1 MATSP
6 EPAATPASV
15 AATRLSWAER
25 WYNGHPLFLLL
36 LPLSA
41 IFAVVAA
48 LRRTGYRLGWLRAW
62 QAPVP
67 VIVVGN
73 ISVGGTGKTP
83 LTLAL
88 VEHLRRQG
96 WRPGIVSRGYGGQGA
111 SYPQIVRA
119 DSDAAEV
126 GDEPL
131 LLARRAQVTV
141 VIDPLR
147 VRGVQHLLANSDC
160 NLVLC
165 DDGLQHYALA
175 RTVEIAVVDG
185 QRGLGSGWPLPAG
198 PLRES
203 AARLGSVDLVV
214 VNGAWRAA
222 GSMLASAATMSLA
235 PAAWQPVSGAAADSA
250 TEPPVASAGTP
261 MLLPTSG
268 PIHAVAGIGHP
279 PRFFAMLAEQGF
291 QPIPHAFPDHHAYT
305 ADDLQFSPPAPV
317 VMTEKDA
324 VKCAGIAPANS
335 WYVPVQAILPDSFW
349 QALTQRLALWRTPDA
364 G

>member
-1 MATSP
+1 MAISP
-6 EPAATPASV
+6 EPAPVPA
-15 AATRLSWAER
+15 AAMRSSWAER
-25 WYNGHPLFLLL
+25 WYDGHPLFALL

-41 IFAVVAA
+41 VFALIAW
-48 LRRTGYRLGWLRAW
+48 LRLGAYRLGWLRAW

-88 VEHLRRQG
+88 VEHLRSQG

-111 SYPQIVRA
+111 SYPQLVRA

-131 LLARRAQVTV
+131 LLARRAAVPV

-147 VRGVQHLLANSDC
+147 VRGVQHLLASSDC
-160 NLVLC
+160 NVVLC

-175 RTVEIAVVDG
+175 RTVAIVVIDG
-185 QRGLGSGWPLPAG
+185 QRGLGSGWRLPAG
-198 PLRES
+198 PLREPVS
-203 AARLGSVDLVV
+203 RLQSVDLVV
-214 VNGAWRAA
+214 VNGSWRANGA
-222 GSMLASAATMSLA
+222 APVSAATMTLV
-235 PAAWQPVSGAAADSA
+235 PGTWQPVRTDADAAGA
-250 TEPPVASAGTP
+250 
-261 MLLPTSG
+261 PTVG

-279 PRFFAMLAEQGF
+279 PRFFAMLAGQGF

-305 ADDLQFSPPAPV
+305 AGDLQFSPPAPV

-349 QALTQRLALWRTPDA
+349 QALTQRLASWRTPDA

>member
-1 MATSP
+1 MAISP
-6 EPAATPASV
+6 EPVATPAS
-15 AATRLSWAER
+15 AAASRSSWAER
-25 WYNGHPLFLLL
+25 WYNGHPLFVLL

-41 IFAVVAA
+41 VFAVIAW
-48 LRRTGYRLGWLRAW
+48 LRRTGYQLGWLHAW

-73 ISVGGTGKTP
+73 VSVGGTGKTP

-88 VEHLRRQG
+88 VEHLRSQG

-111 SYPQIVRA
+111 SYPQAVSA
-119 DSDAAEV
+119 DSDAAQV

-131 LLARRAQVTV
+131 LLARRAGVPV

-147 VRGVQHLLANSDC
+147 VRGVQHLLASSDC
-160 NLVLC
+160 NVVLC

-185 QRGLGSGWPLPAG
+185 QRGLGSGWLLPAG
-198 PLRES
+198 PLREPAS
-203 AARLGSVDLVV
+203 RLQSVDFVV

-222 GSMLASAATMSLA
+222 GLMPRAIPASAAIMMLTA
-235 PAAWQPVSGAAADSA
+235 AAWQPVCAD
-250 TEPPVASAGTP
+250 ASAASDAAS
-261 MLLPTSG
+261 LPTSG

-279 PRFFAMLAEQGF
+279 PRFFALLAEQGF

-305 ADDLQFSPPAPV
+305 AGDLQFSPPAPV

-349 QALTQRLALWRTPDA
+349 QALTQRLAPWKALGEHPDA

>member
-6 EPAATPASV
+6 EPAI
-15 AATRLSWAER
+15 AAVKRDSWSER
-25 WYNGHPLFLLL
+25 WYRGHPLFWLL
-36 LPLSA
+36 LPLTA
-41 IFAVVAA
+41 IFAAIA
-48 LRRTGYRLGWLRAW
+48 GLRRTGYRLGWLSAW
-62 QAPVP
+62 KAPVP

-88 VEHLRRQG
+88 VEHLRNQG

-111 SYPQIVRA
+111 NYPQLVRA
-119 DSDAAEV
+119 DSDAAQV

-131 LLARRAQVTV
+131 LLARRAAVPV

-147 VRGVQHLLANSDC
+147 VRGVQHLLASSDC
-160 NLVLC
+160 NIVLC
-165 DDGLQHYALA
+165 DDGLQHYALS
-175 RTVEIAVVDG
+175 RTVEIAVIDG
-185 QRGLGSGWPLPAG
+185 QRGLGSGWRLPAG
-198 PLRES
+198 PLREPVS
-203 AARLGSVDLVV
+203 RLQSVDLVV
-214 VNGAWRAA
+214 VNGAWRAP
-222 GSMLASAATMSLA
+222 GTMPASAAIMTL
-235 PAAWQPVSGAAADSA
+235 AAADWQPLRADAGSTSA
-250 TEPPVASAGTP
+250 AA
-261 MLLPTSG
+261 PTSG
-268 PIHAVAGIGHP
+268 AIHAVAGIGHP

-305 ADDLQFSPPAPV
+305 ADDLRFSPPAPV

-324 VKCAGIAPANS
+324 VKCAGIAPADS

-349 QALTQRLALWRTPDA
+349 QALTQRLAPWRTPDA

>member
-1 MATSP
+1 MAISP
-6 EPAATPASV
+6 EPAPMS
-15 AATRLSWAER
+15 AAAKHSSWAER
-25 WYNGHPLFLLL
+25 WYDGHPLFALL
-36 LPLSA
+36 LPLAA
-41 IFAVVAA
+41 IFAVLAGW
-48 LRRTGYRLGWLRAW
+48 RRIAYRLGWVRAW

-88 VEHLRRQG
+88 VEYLRRQG

-111 SYPQIVRA
+111 SYPQRVQA
-119 DSDAAEV
+119 DSDAAQV

-131 LLARRAQVTV
+131 LLARRTGVPV

-147 VRGVQHLLANSDC
+147 VRGVQHLLASSDC
-160 NLVLC
+160 NIVLC

-175 RTVEIAVVDG
+175 RTVEIAVIDG
-185 QRGLGSGWPLPAG
+185 QRGLGSGWRLPAG
-198 PLRES
+198 PMREPVSRLR
-203 AARLGSVDLVV
+203 SVDFVV
-214 VNGAWRAA
+214 VNGMWQAPGIMPAA
-222 GSMLASAATMSLA
+222 ASIMTLTA
-235 PAAWQPVSGAAADSA
+235 AAWQPVNVDIDPGEEAAIAPSSG
-250 TEPPVASAGTP
+250 
-261 MLLPTSG
+261 L
-268 PIHAVAGIGHP
+268 IHAVAGIGHP
-279 PRFFAMLAEQGF
+279 PRFFAMLAGQGF
-291 QPIPHAFPDHHAYT
+291 QPIPHAFPDHHAYS
-305 ADDLQFSPPAPV
+305 ADELCFSPPAPV

-349 QALTQRLALWRTPDA
+349 QALTQRLASWKAFGESPDA

>member
-1 MATSP
+1 VAISP
-6 EPAATPASV
+6 DPAPAPSPD
-15 AATRLSWAER
+15 TGWAER
-25 WYNGHPLFLLL
+25 WYNGHPLFALL
-36 LPLSA
+36 LPLSLV
-41 IFAVVAA
+41 FALIAG
-48 LRRTGYRLGWLRAW
+48 LRRAAYRLGWVRAW
-62 QAPVP
+62 RAPVP
-67 VIVVGN
+67 VVVVGN
-73 ISVGGTGKTP
+73 VSVGGTGKTP

-111 SYPQIVRA
+111 TCPQIVLM
-119 DSDAAEV
+119 DSDAAQV

-131 LLARRAQVTV
+131 LLARRAQVPV

-160 NLVLC
+160 NIVLC

-175 RTVEIAVVDG
+175 RSVEIAVVDG
-185 QRGLGSGWPLPAG
+185 QRGLGSGWLLPAG
-198 PLRES
+198 PLREPAS
-203 AARLGSVDLVV
+203 RLHSVDLVV

-222 GSMLASAATMSLA
+222 GDLPGAAAIMSLA
-235 PAAWQPVSGAAADSA
+235 SGTWQPVGADAGSMTASQ
-250 TEPPVASAGTP
+250 PSAG
-261 MLLPTSG
+261 L
-268 PIHAVAGIGHP
+268 IHAVAGIGHP
-279 PRFFAMLAEQGF
+279 PRFFAMLAGQGF

-305 ADDLQFSPPAPV
+305 AADLQFSPSAPV

-324 VKCAGIAPANS
+324 VKCAAIAPPNS

-349 QALTQRLALWRTPDA
+349 QALDQRLAPWRTPDA

>member
-6 EPAATPASV
+6 ETGS
-15 AATRLSWAER
+15 TRPGWAER
-25 WYNGHPLFLLL
+25 WYDGHPLFLLL
-36 LPLSA
+36 LPLSL
-41 IFAVVAA
+41 IFAAVAG
-48 LRRTGYRLGWLRAW
+48 LRRAACQMGWRRAW

-88 VEHLRRQG
+88 VEHLRSQG

-111 SYPQIVRA
+111 SYPQIVLA
-119 DSDAAEV
+119 NSDAAQV

-131 LLARRAQVTV
+131 LLARRAQVPV
-141 VIDPLR
+141 VIDPRR
-147 VRGVQHLLANSDC
+147 VRGVQHLLASSDC
-160 NLVLC
+160 NIVLC

-185 QRGLGSGWPLPAG
+185 LRGLGSGWLLPAG
-198 PLRES
+198 PLREP
-203 AARLGSVDLVV
+203 AKRLQSVDFVV

-222 GSMLASAATMSLA
+222 GSRPAAGATMSLA
-235 PAAWQPVSGAAADSA
+235 PSAWQLVSGAALDATTESSA
-250 TEPPVASAGTP
+250 AASAPAVG
-261 MLLPTSG
+261 LV
-268 PIHAVAGIGHP
+268 HAVAGIGHP
-279 PRFFAMLAEQGF
+279 PRFFAMLAGQGF

-305 ADDLQFSPPAPV
+305 AADLQFSPPAPI

-324 VKCAGIAPANS
+324 VKCAGIAPSNS

-349 QALTQRLALWRTPDA
+349 QSLDQRLAPWRTPDA

>member
-1 MATSP
+1 MAISP
-6 EPAATPASV
+6 EPAAMPAPANRS
-15 AATRLSWAER
+15 SWAER
-25 WYNGHPLFLLL
+25 WYNGHPLFVLL

-41 IFAVVAA
+41 VFALIAW
-48 LRRTGYRLGWLRAW
+48 LRRMGYRLGWLRAW

-73 ISVGGTGKTP
+73 VSVGGTGKTP

-111 SYPQIVRA
+111 SYPQIVLA
-119 DSDAAEV
+119 DSDAAQV

-131 LLARRAQVTV
+131 LLARRAAAPV

-147 VRGVQHLLANSDC
+147 VRGVQHLLASSDC
-160 NLVLC
+160 NIVLC

-185 QRGLGSGWPLPAG
+185 QRGLGSGWLLPAG
-198 PLRES
+198 PLREPVS
-203 AARLGSVDLVV
+203 RLQSVDLVV
-214 VNGAWRAA
+214 VNGAWRAPGPA
-222 GSMLASAATMSLA
+222 PASAATMTLA
-235 PAAWQPVSGAAADSA
+235 PGTWQPVGADAASMA
-250 TEPPVASAGTP
+250 ASPVASA
-261 MLLPTSG
+261 PTSG
-268 PIHAVAGIGHP
+268 PVHAVAGIGHP

-305 ADDLQFSPPAPV
+305 AADLQFSPPALV

-349 QALTQRLALWRTPDA
+349 QALTQRLAPWKALGEHPDA

>member
-6 EPAATPASV
+6 DPARA
-15 AATRLSWAER
+15 AATRPSWVER
-25 WYNGHPLFLLL
+25 WYDGHPLFVLL
-36 LPLSA
+36 LPLSV
-41 IFAVVAA
+41 IFAVISW
-48 LRRTGYRLGWLRAW
+48 LRRTGYRLGWLHVW

-67 VIVVGN
+67 VIVIGN

-88 VEHLRRQG
+88 VEHLRSQG

-111 SYPQIVRA
+111 SYPQTVRA
-119 DSDAAEV
+119 DSDAAQV

-131 LLARRAQVTV
+131 LLARRAQVPV

-147 VRGVQHLLANSDC
+147 VRGVQHLLTSSDC
-160 NLVLC
+160 NIVLC

-185 QRGLGSGWPLPAG
+185 QRGLGPGWLLPSG
-198 PLRES
+198 PLREP
-203 AARLGSVDLVV
+203 AARLQSVDLVV
-214 VNGAWRAA
+214 VNGTWRAV
-222 GSMLASAATMSLA
+222 GSMPASAATMLLA
-235 PAAWQPVSGAAADSA
+235 PGAWQPVCAAVDLAGAAAS
-250 TEPPVASAGTP
+250 TV
-261 MLLPTSG
+261 MIVPTSG
-268 PIHAVAGIGHP
+268 PVHAVAGIGHP
-279 PRFFAMLAEQGF
+279 PRFFAMLAEHGF
-291 QPIPHAFPDHHAYT
+291 QPISHAFPDHHAYT

-324 VKCAGIAPANS
+324 VKCTAIAPANS

-349 QALTQRLALWRTPDA
+349 QALDQRLASWRTP
-364 G
+364 

>member
-1 MATSP
+1 MAISP
-6 EPAATPASV
+6 EPAAAPSPAS
-15 AATRLSWAER
+15 RPSWAER
-25 WYNGHPLFLLL
+25 WYNGHPLFALL
-36 LPLSA
+36 LPLSLV
-41 IFAVVAA
+41 FALIAW

-73 ISVGGTGKTP
+73 VSVGGTGKTP

-111 SYPQIVRA
+111 SHPQIVRV

-131 LLARRAQVTV
+131 LLARRAQAPV

-160 NLVLC
+160 NIVLC

-175 RTVEIAVVDG
+175 RSVEIAVVDG
-185 QRGLGSGWPLPAG
+185 QRGLGSGWLLPAG
-198 PLRES
+198 PLREP
-203 AARLGSVDLVV
+203 AARLHSVDLVV
-214 VNGAWRAA
+214 VNGAWRAPVA
-222 GSMLASAATMSLA
+222 MPEAMPASAATMSLM
-235 PAAWQPVSGAAADSA
+235 PAAWQPVRA
-250 TEPPVASAGTP
+250 EPDPASA
-261 MLLPTSG
+261 PTAG

-279 PRFFAMLAEQGF
+279 PRFFAMLAGQGF
-291 QPIPHAFPDHHAYT
+291 QPIPHAFPDHHAYS
-305 ADDLQFSPPAPV
+305 AGDLQFSPPAPV

-349 QALTQRLALWRTPDA
+349 QALNQRLASWRTPDA

>member
-1 MATSP
+1 MTISP
-6 EPAATPASV
+6 EPAPMPALV
-15 AATRLSWAER
+15 AASRSSWAER
-25 WYNGHPLFLLL
+25 WYNGHPLFALL
-36 LPLSA
+36 LPLSVV
-41 IFAVVAA
+41 FALIAW
-48 LRRTGYRLGWLRAW
+48 LRRTGYRLGWLRVW

-88 VEHLRRQG
+88 VEHLRSQG

-111 SYPQIVRA
+111 SYPQNVRA
-119 DSDAAEV
+119 DSDASQV

-131 LLARRAQVTV
+131 LLARRAAVSV

-147 VRGVQHLLANSDC
+147 VRGVQHLLASSDC
-160 NLVLC
+160 NIVLC
-165 DDGLQHYALA
+165 DDGLQHHALA
-175 RTVEIAVVDG
+175 RTVEIAVIDG
-185 QRGLGSGWPLPAG
+185 QRGLGSGWLLPAG

-203 AARLGSVDLVV
+203 VSRLQSVALVV

-222 GSMLASAATMSLA
+222 GSMPASAATMTLIA
-235 PAAWQPVSGAAADSA
+235 AAWQPVRADVDATDEAAIAPA
-250 TEPPVASAGTP
+250 A
-261 MLLPTSG
+261 G
-268 PIHAVAGIGHP
+268 PIHAVAGIGNP

-349 QALTQRLALWRTPDA
+349 QALTQRLAPWRTP
-364 G
+364 

>member
-1 MATSP
+1 MAISP
-6 EPAATPASV
+6 EPAQTSI
-15 AATRLSWAER
+15 TRSSWAER
-25 WYNGHPLFLLL
+25 WYDGHPLFVLLR
-36 LPLSA
+36 PLSA
-41 IFAVVAA
+41 VFALIAW

-111 SYPQIVRA
+111 NYPQRVLA
-119 DSDAAEV
+119 DSDAAQV

-131 LLARRAQVTV
+131 LLARRAAVPV

-147 VRGVQHLLANSDC
+147 VRGVQHLLAGSDC
-160 NLVLC
+160 NVVLC

-175 RTVEIAVVDG
+175 RTVEIAVIDG
-185 QRGLGSGWPLPAG
+185 QRGLGSGWRLPAG
-198 PLRES
+198 PLREPVS
-203 AARLGSVDLVV
+203 RLQSVDLVV

-222 GSMLASAATMSLA
+222 GSMPGAAATMTLTA
-235 PAAWQPVSGAAADSA
+235 AAWRPVRADADSA
-250 TEPPVASAGTP
+250 DEAVRV
-261 MLLPTSG
+261 PTSG

-279 PRFFAMLAEQGF
+279 PRFFALLAEQGF

-305 ADDLQFSPPAPV
+305 AADLQFSMPAPV

-349 QALTQRLALWRTPDA
+349 QALDQRLAPLENP
-364 G
+364 

>member
-6 EPAATPASV
+6 EPAI
-15 AATRLSWAER
+15 AAVKGDSWAER
-25 WYNGHPLFLLL
+25 WYNGHPLFALL

-41 IFAVVAA
+41 LFALMAW

-111 SYPQIVRA
+111 SYPQLVRA
-119 DSDAAEV
+119 DSDAAQV

-131 LLARRAQVTV
+131 LLARRAAVPV

-147 VRGVQHLLANSDC
+147 VRGVQYLLASSDC
-160 NLVLC
+160 NIVLC
-165 DDGLQHYALA
+165 DDGLQHYALG
-175 RTVEIAVVDG
+175 RTVEIAVIDG
-185 QRGLGSGWPLPAG
+185 QRGLGSGWRLPAG
-198 PLRES
+198 PLREPVS
-203 AARLGSVDLVV
+203 RLQSVDLVV
-214 VNGAWRAA
+214 VNGEWRATGA
-222 GSMLASAATMSLA
+222 APVAATMALTA
-235 PAAWQPVSGAAADSA
+235 AAWQPVRADA
-250 TEPPVASAGTP
+250 GDANQPVD
-261 MLLPTSG
+261 G

-279 PRFFAMLAEQGF
+279 PRFFGMLAAQGF

-324 VKCAGIAPANS
+324 VKCAAIAPPNS

-349 QALTQRLALWRTPDA
+349 QALTQRLATWKAPLEKP
-364 G
+364 

>member
-1 MATSP
+1 MAISP
-6 EPAATPASV
+6 EPAPAPMPEPA
-15 AATRLSWAER
+15 AATHSSWAER
-25 WYNGHPLFLLL
+25 WYDGHPLFTLL

-41 IFAVVAA
+41 VFALIAW
-48 LRRTGYRLGWLRAW
+48 LRRMGYRLGWLRAW

-67 VIVVGN
+67 VIVIGN

-88 VEHLRRQG
+88 VEHLRSQG

-111 SYPQIVRA
+111 SYPQLVRA

-131 LLARRAQVTV
+131 LLARRAAVPV

-147 VRGVQHLLANSDC
+147 VRGVQHLLAFSDC
-160 NLVLC
+160 NVVLC

-175 RTVEIAVVDG
+175 RTVEIAVIDG
-185 QRGLGSGWPLPAG
+185 QRGLGSGWRLPAG
-198 PLRES
+198 PLREPVS
-203 AARLGSVDLVV
+203 RLQSVDLVV
-214 VNGAWRAA
+214 VNGAWRALGA
-222 GSMLASAATMSLA
+222 VPESASTMTLTPGS
-235 PAAWQPVSGAAADSA
+235 WQPVRADA
-250 TEPPVASAGTP
+250 DAASA
-261 MLLPTSG
+261 PTSG

-279 PRFFAMLAEQGF
+279 PRFFALLAGQGF

-305 ADDLQFSPPAPV
+305 AADLQFSPPAPV

-349 QALTQRLALWRTPDA
+349 QALDQRLAPWRTPDA

>member
-1 MATSP
+1 MAISP
-6 EPAATPASV
+6 EPAARPASV
-15 AATRLSWAER
+15 LASAPGWAER
-25 WYNGHPLFLLL
+25 WYDGHPLFALLM
-36 LPLSA
+36 PLA
-41 IFAVVAA
+41 AVFALIAWS
-48 LRRTGYRLGWLRAW
+48 RRTGYRLGWLRAW

-88 VEHLRRQG
+88 VEHLRLQG

-111 SYPQIVRA
+111 SYPQIVLA

-131 LLARRAQVTV
+131 LLARRAQVPV

-147 VRGVQHLLANSDC
+147 VRGVQHLLASSDC
-160 NLVLC
+160 NVVLC

-175 RTVEIAVVDG
+175 RTIEIAVIDG
-185 QRGLGSGWPLPAG
+185 QRGLGSGWRLPAG
-198 PLRES
+198 PLREPVS
-203 AARLGSVDLVV
+203 RLQSVDLVV

-222 GSMLASAATMSLA
+222 DSMPGAAATMTLTAA
-235 PAAWQPVSGAAADSA
+235 PWQPVRAD
-250 TEPPVASAGTP
+250 EVASV
-261 MLLPTSG
+261 PTSG
-268 PIHAVAGIGHP
+268 PVHAVAGIGHP
-279 PRFFAMLAEQGF
+279 PRFFALLAEQGF

-305 ADDLQFSPPAPV
+305 AGDLQFSPTAPV

-324 VKCAGIAPANS
+324 VKCAGIAPPNS

-349 QALTQRLALWRTPDA
+349 QALTQRLAPWRTSDA

>member
-1 MATSP
+1 VANSP
-6 EPAATPASV
+6 EPAPTPSAAPASR
-15 AATRLSWAER
+15 ARWAER
-25 WYNGHPLFLLL
+25 WYNGHPLFALL
-36 LPLSA
+36 LPLSVM
-41 IFAVVAA
+41 FALVAG
-48 LRRTGYRLGWLRAW
+48 LRRTAYQLGWLRAW
-62 QAPVP
+62 LAPAP

-88 VEHLRRQG
+88 VEHLRSQG

-111 SYPQIVRA
+111 RYPQSVRA

-131 LLARRAQVTV
+131 LLARRALVPV

-147 VRGVQHLLANSDC
+147 VRGVQYLLASSDC
-160 NLVLC
+160 NIVIC

-185 QRGLGSGWPLPAG
+185 QRGLGSGWRLPAG
-198 PLRES
+198 PLREP
-203 AARLGSVDLVV
+203 AARLRSVDLVV
-214 VNGAWRAA
+214 VNGRWQAA
-222 GSMLASAATMSLA
+222 GSMPASAATMSLA
-235 PAAWQPVSGAAADSA
+235 PAPWQPVHTDDATIPPSSG
-250 TEPPVASAGTP
+250 T
-261 MLLPTSG
+261 
-268 PIHAVAGIGHP
+268 IHAVAGIGHP
-279 PRFFAMLAEQGF
+279 PRFFAMLAGQGF

-305 ADDLQFSPPAPV
+305 VADLQFSPPAAL

-324 VKCAGIAPANS
+324 VKCVGIAPPNS

-349 QALTQRLALWRTPDA
+349 QALNQRLAPWKAPCKDIGKPLENP
-364 G
+364 

>member
-6 EPAATPASV
+6 EPAI
-15 AATRLSWAER
+15 AAVKGDSWAER
-25 WYNGHPLFLLL
+25 WYRGHPLFWLL
-36 LPLSA
+36 LPLTA
-41 IFAVVAA
+41 IFAALA
-48 LRRTGYRLGWLRAW
+48 GLRRTGYRLGWLSAW
-62 QAPVP
+62 KAPVP

-88 VEHLRRQG
+88 VEHLRNQG

-111 SYPQIVRA
+111 NYPQLVRA
-119 DSDAAEV
+119 DSDAAQV

-131 LLARRAQVTV
+131 LLARRAAVPV

-147 VRGVQHLLANSDC
+147 VRGVQHLLASSDC
-160 NLVLC
+160 NIVLC
-165 DDGLQHYALA
+165 DDGLQHYALS
-175 RTVEIAVVDG
+175 RTVEIAVIDG
-185 QRGLGSGWPLPAG
+185 QRGLGSGWRLPAG
-198 PLRES
+198 PLREPVS
-203 AARLGSVDLVV
+203 RLQSVDLVV
-214 VNGAWRAA
+214 VNGAWRAP
-222 GSMLASAATMSLA
+222 GTMPASAAIMTL
-235 PAAWQPVSGAAADSA
+235 AAADWQPLRADAGSTSA
-250 TEPPVASAGTP
+250 AA
-261 MLLPTSG
+261 PTSG
-268 PIHAVAGIGHP
+268 VIHAVAGIGHP

-291 QPIPHAFPDHHAYT
+291 QPVPHAFPDHHAYT
-305 ADDLQFSPPAPV
+305 ADDLRFSPPAPV

-324 VKCAGIAPANS
+324 VKCAGIAPADS